1 MASAFSWS
9 ISRSSPKIPMPRAAR
24 TPESS
29 SLNRNSI
36 GWLKLNN
43 VPGISRSQ
51 TSADPVDELVLRAD
65 LVPSLGLV
73 QQDPGVGQIHASRLQ
88 ADLGPADPAD
98 HRADLGRE
106 LPAEGG
112 LEARRVGYRLI
123 QRAARGLHLGNDEIS
138 LVELGDELPPRPS
151 ATGTHA
157 ANPARAPRLT
167 THRVPQ
173 RRSQDRLVHP
183 LGPAHREGFVLGSPR
198 LEEERGEDGR
208 GRQGEQQR
216 AGQREDDRQRHRP
229 EHLAL
234 DPLQRQDRQVDH
246 RDDRHAKDDWP
257 PHLQCRAADYV
268 ERALIRAG
276 VRQAAD
282 AVLDHDHRTVDD
294 QAEVDRAEAHQ
305 AAGDAEGEHQVA
317 GEEHRQWDRQRHDQ
331 ARAEVAQEEQQDRD
345 DQHAPLGQVVSHRV
359 DRLLDQVASVV
370 VRSR

>member
-51 TSADPVDELVLRAD
+51 TSPIRSIELVLRAD

-88 ADLGPADPAD
+88 ADLGAADPAD

-123 QRAARGLHLGNDEIS
+123 ERAARGLHLGNDEIS
-138 LVELGDELPPRPS
+138 LVELGDELPPEAQRHR
-151 ATGTHA
+151 HA
-157 ANPARAPRLT
+157 RGEPGQGPKADDD
-167 THRVPQ
+167 RVPQ

-183 LGPAHREGFVLGSPR
+183 LGPAHREGFVLGRPR

-216 AGQREDDRQRHRP
+216 AGQREDDRQRHRA

-246 RDDRHAKDDWP
+246 RDDRHTKDDWAT
-257 PHLQCRAADYV
+257 HLQCR
-268 ERALIRAG
+268 RRTTSS
-276 VRQAAD
+276 VR
-282 AVLDHDHRTVDD
+282 
-294 QAEVDRAEAHQ
+294 
-305 AAGDAEGEHQVA
+305 
-317 GEEHRQWDRQRHDQ
+317 
-331 ARAEVAQEEQQDRD
+331 
-345 DQHAPLGQVVSHRV
+345 
-359 DRLLDQVASVV
+359 
-370 VRSR
+370 